1 MPLTLQFISKTTTEQ
16 EPTNRPT
23 NKQTNERNREYN
35 KQTKTPI
42 TTRIPSLYFNG
53 CAIKTTHHILT
64 ILCIYIVQCRM
75 YMYGIVCCCCL
86 FGADLAREV
95 VQMFCGCGRLR
106 EAYIFEIYIYRYLY
120 MVCLIPK
127 ISFVDAYRV
136 ACALVSLLSRD
147 YYVTNVSTFTLEN
160 MHAHLTFYTEIYST

>member
-64 ILCIYIVQCRM
+64 ILCIYICTMYNVHVWYSLLLLLLSIRCRFGKGSGANVLWLWQTSGSIHFWNI
-75 YMYGIVCCCCL
+75 YIQIFVYGVL
-86 FGADLAREV
+86 DSKNFV
-95 VQMFCGCGRLR
+95 CGC
-106 EAYIFEIYIYRYLY
+106 I
-120 MVCLIPK
+120 
-127 ISFVDAYRV
+127 
-136 ACALVSLLSRD
+136 
-147 YYVTNVSTFTLEN
+147 
-160 MHAHLTFYTEIYST
+160 